1 MQIKLGKLEEAESC
15 FKYAYMQ
22 DPKNIF
28 TLNSL
33 GVVLKS
39 LNKFDEAKLYLEK
52 SILHQPNNHIAH
64 FNLGILYKE
73 NNDFKKLN

>member
-1 MQIKLGKLEEAESC
+1 
-15 FKYAYMQ
+15 MQ

-39 LNKFDEAKLYLEK
+39 LNKFDEAILYLEK
-52 SILHQPNNHIAH
+52 LILHQPNNHIAH
-64 FNLGILYKE
+64 FNLGILYIGK
-73 NNDFKKLN
+73 